1 MMNLSTDLDRRWSP
15 ALSQWPKP
23 VMAQRDPTSMA
34 EDQSVDVNQLE
45 SQAEAWS
52 QAATVGPAQHLN
64 RQVHQVQQ
72 QLEQTVLV
80 LNQLES
86 VLSQLPTDPDGDPA
100 SVDQQVESVQQ
111 AADQLQDGLQ
121 ASINHWLR
129 QLSVLE
135 ITIRQPVEADQ
146 ISHRL
151 QNQIT
156 SHWQQAVAVQVAHIP
171 AIELSLTS

>member
-45 SQAEAWS
+45 SQA
-52 QAATVGPAQHLN
+52 ATVGPAQHLN

-86 VLSQLPTDPDGDPA
+86 VLSQLPPDPDGAPA
-100 SVDQQVESVQQ
+100 GVDQQVESVQQ

-135 ITIRQPVEADQ
+135 ITIRQPVEANQ

-156 SHWQQAVAVQVAHIP
+156 SHWQQAVAVQAAHIP

>member
-1 MMNLSTDLDRRWSP
+1 MMNLSTDLDCRWSP
-15 ALSQWPKP
+15 ALSQSPKP

-34 EDQSVDVNQLE
+34 EDQSVDVNRLE

-52 QAATVGPAQHLN
+52 LAATVGPAQHLN
-64 RQVHQVQQ
+64 RQVHQ
-72 QLEQTVLV
+72 
-80 LNQLES
+80 
-86 VLSQLPTDPDGDPA
+86 
-100 SVDQQVESVQQ
+100 VQQ

-121 ASINHWLR
+121 ASINHWLH

-151 QNQIT
+151 QNQII

>member
-1 MMNLSTDLDRRWSP
+1 MMNLSTDQDRRWSP
-15 ALSQWPKP
+15 ALSQWLKP
-23 VMAQRDPTSMA
+23 VMAQRDPTSTA
-34 EDQSVDVNQLE
+34 EDQSIEVN
-45 SQAEAWS
+45 QAEAWS
-52 QAATVGPAQHLN
+52 LAATVGPAQHLN

-86 VLSQLPTDPDGDPA
+86 VLSQLSTEPDGAP
-100 SVDQQVESVQQ
+100 SNVGQQVESVQQ

-121 ASINHWLR
+121 ASINHWLH

-135 ITIRQPVEADQ
+135 ITIRQPAEADQ
-146 ISHRL
+146 VSHRL
-151 QNQIT
+151 QTQIT

>member
-15 ALSQWPKP
+15 ALSQWLKP
-23 VMAQRDPTSMA
+23 VMAQRDSTSTA
-34 EDQSVDVNQLE
+34 EDQSVEVN
-45 SQAEAWS
+45 QAEAWS
-52 QAATVGPAQHLN
+52 LAATVGPAQHLN

-86 VLSQLPTDPDGDPA
+86 VLSQLPPDPDGDPA
-100 SVDQQVESVQQ
+100 GVDQQVESVQQ
-111 AADQLQDGLQ
+111 AADQLQDGLR
-121 ASINHWLR
+121 ASINHWLH

-135 ITIRQPVEADQ
+135 ITIRQPAEADQ
-146 ISHRL
+146 VSHRL
-151 QNQIT
+151 QTQIT